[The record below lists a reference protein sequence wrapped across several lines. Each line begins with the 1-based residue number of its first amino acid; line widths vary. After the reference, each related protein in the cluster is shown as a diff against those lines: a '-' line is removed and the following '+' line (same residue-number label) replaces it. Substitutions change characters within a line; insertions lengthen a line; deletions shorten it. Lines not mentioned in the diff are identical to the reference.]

1 MKKSLVVLLS
11 TAMMASALVGC
22 GGSKKE
28 TTAAE
33 TKAAETKAAESAQET
48 TAAADGEKVWSIA
61 TDTVFKPFEYT
72 NENNEFVG
80 IDVDILAAIAEDQGF
95 SYELNSLGWDAAVAA
110 VQVGQA
116 DAIIAGA
123 TIKQERIDSGWI
135 FSDGYYDATQ
145 TFVVGAD
152 SDIASFEDLKGQNV
166 AVKNGTA
173 GADFANSLKD
183 QYGFTV
189 SVFEDSPTMYQ
200 DVILG
205 NSVACVEDTPIM
217 ASNIKEG
224 GLALKIPEGMESEG
238 APYGFAIMD
247 AKNQELLDMFN
258 AGLANIKANGT
269 YDEILAKYLG
279 E

>member
-28 TTAAE
+28 TT
-33 TKAAETKAAESAQET
+33 AAETKAAESAQET

-95 SYELNSLGWDAAVAA
+95 SYELNSLGLDAAVAA

-135 FSDGYYDATQ
+135 FSDGYYDAIQ

>member
-1 MKKSLVVLLS
+1 M
-11 TAMMASALVGC
+11 
-22 GGSKKE
+22 
-28 TTAAE
+28 
-33 TKAAETKAAESAQET
+33 
-48 TAAADGEKVWSIA
+48 
-61 TDTVFKPFEYT
+61 
-72 NENNEFVG
+72 
-80 IDVDILAAIAEDQGF
+80 
-95 SYELNSLGWDAAVAA
+95 
-110 VQVGQA
+110 
-116 DAIIAGA
+116 IAGA
-123 TIKQERIDSGWI
+123 SITDERKESGWI
-135 FSDGYYDATQ
+135 FSDAYYMATQ
-145 TFVVGAD
+145 CVAVGKD
-152 SDIASFEDLKGQNV
+152 SKLASIKDIKGAKV
-166 AVKNGTA
+166 AVKTGTQ
-173 GADFANSLKD
+173 GATYAESLKD
-183 QYGFTV
+183 QYNLKITY
-189 SVFEDSPTMYQ
+189 FEDSPTMYQ